1 MADKTN
7 SNQRF
12 IRKTVILA
20 AIEATYGTAPTFT
33 PATDA
38 LLISDVEMTYTS
50 NNQERDV
57 IRAYLGASEELVGDD
72 YVTFTFSVEL
82 APSGTVATAPAW
94 GKLLRACGMAETVV
108 ATKSVYYTPVSTGFS
123 SLAFMYYLDG
133 VAYQATGGRGSFEL
147 SMGIG
152 ETPKIKFTFM
162 ARYNQASPSA
172 VANPGGITY
181 AAFKAPLV
189 VTSYNSGMVKLG
201 AAYNKATNALTGG
214 DTYAS
219 RGFSFNMANNT
230 VYQPMLGIDRVLITD
245 RKPAGSITLDLAA
258 ADEVAFRTDVRTN
271 TLRSLT
277 FDHGTTAGA
286 KVLVHTPAAQL
297 TNPKVVDQDGVA
309 MTSFDVRYVPT
320 SGDDEVFIV
329 CQ

>member
-7 SNQRF
+7 PTQRF

-20 AIEATYGTAPTFT
+20 AIEPNYGTAPVFV

-38 LLISDVEMTYTS
+38 LLISDVEMSYTS

-82 APSGTVATAPAW
+82 APSGVVATAPSW

-108 ATKSVYYTPVSTGFS
+108 AAKSVYYTPVSNVFS
-123 SLAFMYYLDG
+123 SLAFMYHVDG
-133 VAYQATGGRGSFEL
+133 VAYAATGGRGTFEL
-147 SMGIG
+147 AMGIG
-152 ETPKIKFTFM
+152 EIPKIKFTFM
-162 ARYNQASPSA
+162 ARYTQASPSA
-172 VANPGGITY
+172 VANPAGVGY
-181 AAFKAPLV
+181 AAFKPPLM
-189 VTSYNSGMVKLG
+189 VTNFNTGWVRVG
-201 AAYNKATNALTGG
+201 AAYNRTTDVLTGG

-219 RGFSFNMANNT
+219 RGFSFNMANDT
-230 VYQPMLGIDRVLITD
+230 IYQPMLGVDRVLITD
-245 RKPAGSITLDLAA
+245 RKPAGSITLDLTA
-258 ADEVAFRTDVRTN
+258 ADEVQFRADVRAN

-297 TNPKVVDQDGVA
+297 INPKVVDQDGVA
-309 MTSFDVRYVPT
+309 MTGFDVRYVPVV
-320 SGDDEVFIV
+320 GDDEVVIV
-329 CQ
+329 CR